1 MTKAK
6 KPPTLLELGELYAT
20 KYINGTLTEQMIVKF
35 TSVREVLYEC
45 YLILTRNNELAPIES
60 LSESEKTELWA
71 ECKKYCESL
80 SAADRIKFVKAYGA
94 LGYLMKKSEIKNA
107 N

>member
-6 KPPTLLELGELYAT
+6 NSPTLLELGALYAT

-35 TSVREVLYEC
+35 KSVREVLYEC
-45 YLILTRNNELAPIES
+45 YLILIRNKELAPIES
-60 LSESEKTELWA
+60 LSEAEKAELWA
-71 ECKKYCESL
+71 ECKKFCGSL
-80 SAADRIKFVKAYGA
+80 PAADRIKFVKAYGA
-94 LGYLMKKSEIKNA
+94 LGCLMRKSEIKNA